1 MKTIL
6 VPLAGNPNVGKTTLL
21 NQMAGSNLRVG
32 NWSGVTIEKKEAFAR
47 YGDFLIHFVDLPG
60 IYTLDPVS
68 EAEQVAVKFLTEGK
82 VDVILNVVDA
92 TNLPRNLSLTTE
104 VIEFGTPTVI
114 ALNMIDEASEKGIE
128 VDEVGFSE
136 LLGVK
141 AVKTNGRTGSGIKRL
156 LGSIVEAYTTRSVP
170 KPPTY
175 SQEFEKV
182 LGAISLALKNGE
194 APTKRD
200 VIRALA
206 DDPRFSREREE
217 LEGYFGKEL
226 SEILDDERWGF
237 SNGLGKQLVRRER
250 KNSRELTERLDALL
264 LHPYL
269 GIPIYLFIFYMV
281 FKVSFD
287 FSSPYMDWIDS
298 FLNDLI
304 APSISL
310 LLSGIGAPIW
320 IGRFFSEALVGGVG
334 FVLTF
339 IPLIATI
346 FFFIT
351 LLEMSGYL
359 PRIAFI
365 MDRFMHKMGLHGNM
379 ITPLLLGF
387 GCNVPAIMATRTMT
401 SRRDKFLVIMMIPFM
416 ACPARLVVFAFFA
429 VTFFDNPA
437 LVIAALYAIGMVVAV
452 FTALILRRSIFKGRL
467 EHFVLELPPYRAPS
481 LKTVGRI
488 VWAHVKSF
496 LRRAGTAIFLVTV
509 LVWFLLNLPPGVSD
523 PGRSI
528 AGYAGR
534 ALTPLFEPIGLT
546 DWRAPTSLIP
556 SFLAREIVLS
566 TMGTIYRATDPQNGA
581 AGKDFSIG
589 EAGKRQ
595 LISLGKAAK
604 DSVTSLFSL
613 LPRTFEVEEEALRQD
628 TLREKIKGSFTTLS
642 AFSFMILLLIY
653 NSCVATVSTMTR
665 EVGKGYALLF
675 LAYSFI
681 AAWLL
686 AFVVYNACS
695 LLL

>member
-21 NQMAGSNLRVG
+21 NQMAGSNLKVG
-32 NWSGVTIEKKEAFAR
+32 NWAGVTIEKKEAFAR

-60 IYTLDPVS
+60 IYTLNPVS
-68 EAEQVAVKFLTEGK
+68 EAEQVAVKFLTEGR

-92 TNLPRNLSLTTE
+92 TNLARNLSLTTE

-114 ALNMIDEASEKGIE
+114 ALNMIDEAGEKGIE
-128 VDEVGFSE
+128 VDERGLST

-141 AVKTNGRTGSGIKRL
+141 AVKTNGRTGLGAEEL
-156 LGSIVEAYTTRSVP
+156 LKSIVEVYTANLVP
-170 KPPTY
+170 KPPRY
-175 SQEFEKV
+175 SEEFEKV
-182 LGAISLALKNGE
+182 LGTVSLALNNGE
-194 APTKRD
+194 VPTKRSA
-200 VIRALA
+200 ICALVG
-206 DDPRFSREREE
+206 DPRFSQERKE

-226 SEILDDERWGF
+226 SEIIDDERWGF
-237 SNGLGKQLVRRER
+237 SNGLGKQLVRRV
-250 KNSRELTERLDALL
+250 KKGSREFTERLDAVL

-298 FLNDLI
+298 FLNDFV
-304 APSISL
+304 APSFSIL
-310 LLSGIGAPIW
+310 LMWIGAPLW
-320 IGRFFSEALVGGVG
+320 IGRFFAEALVGGVG

-339 IPLIATI
+339 VPLIASI

-365 MDRFMHKMGLHGNM
+365 MDRFMHKIGLHGNM

-401 SRRDKFLVIMMIPFM
+401 SRRDKLLVIMMIPFM

-437 LVIAALYAIGMVVAV
+437 LVIAALYVLGMMVAV
-452 FTALILRRSIFKGRL
+452 FTALILRRSLFKGGI
-467 EHFVLELPPYRAPS
+467 EHFVLELPPYRSPS

-496 LRRAGTAIFLVTV
+496 LKRAGTAIFLVTV
-509 LVWFLLNLPPGVSD
+509 LVWFLLNLPPGASD

-528 AGYAGR
+528 AGYVGR

-556 SFLAREIVLS
+556 GFLAREIVLS
-566 TMGTIYRATDPQNGA
+566 AMGTIYRATEPKTDDSGNE
-581 AGKDFSIG
+581 FSIVK
-589 EAGKRQ
+589 EGKRQ
-595 LISLGKAAK
+595 LMGLGMAVK
-604 DSVTSLFSL
+604 DSLYSVFSI
-613 LPRTFEVEEEALRQD
+613 LPHTFEVEEEALKQD
-628 TLREKIKGSFTTLS
+628 TLRVRIKESFTALS
-642 AFSFMILLLIY
+642 ASSFMILLLIY
-653 NSCVATVSTMTR
+653 NSCVATVSTMIR
-665 EVGKGYALLF
+665 EVGRRYALLF
-675 LAYSFI
+675 LAYSFLI
-681 AAWLL
+681 AWLL
-686 AFVVYNACS
+686 AFISYNVGS
-695 LLL
+695 FLL

>member
-556 SFLAREIVLS
+556 SF
-566 TMGTIYRATDPQNGA
+566 
-581 AGKDFSIG
+581 
-589 EAGKRQ
+589 
-595 LISLGKAAK
+595 
-604 DSVTSLFSL
+604 
-613 LPRTFEVEEEALRQD
+613 
-628 TLREKIKGSFTTLS
+628 
-642 AFSFMILLLIY
+642 
-653 NSCVATVSTMTR
+653 
-665 EVGKGYALLF
+665 
-675 LAYSFI
+675 
-681 AAWLL
+681 
-686 AFVVYNACS
+686 
-695 LLL
+695 